1 MTKTTKKKKTSKEDA
16 AKKQEIKRVKML
28 LLREA
33 GEMMSELLLR
43 RGSIQRD
50 DIAPHNRLKAKYA
63 DKSNAEL
70 FTEAKHKLAEANSKR
85 K

>member
-1 MTKTTKKKKTSKEDA
+1 MAKATKKKKTTKTDA

-28 LLREA
+28 LLRQA

-43 RGSIQRD
+43 RGSVQRD
-50 DIAPHNRLKAKYA
+50 DIASHNRLKAKYA

-70 FTEAKHKLAEANSKR
+70 FTEAKRKLAEASSKR